1 MDAYGQSR
9 KPSHFAK
16 FKALTY
22 QASDRQKQ
30 LSRLLSDDGDFRVDF
45 ELSLILSTTL
55 GEYDGA
61 DSERPSL
68 DEILN
73 FAKQLALMPLPVDWD
88 SWKRAYASRSP
99 LFLEVIHH
107 FRSGYEKRSSPTKI
121 FHDLLEQ
128 RDAIQ
133 QWTPVHWAAYMGRE
147 QQLISLLEN
156 GADPFYVTS
165 LGGNIFH
172 QAAESANIN
181 VLNYL
186 LCQGYH
192 RNGADINL
200 PDHWLETPLHVAAE
214 RSATLVTALLRH
226 GARITAR
233 QGDGEVPL
241 HYPRHLSDQQRL
253 QSIASLLAVL
263 PRGCPQINAVDNLG
277 CPPLFYF
284 LDTPDCIKLLLD
296 WAADLTVT
304 DHLGRNV
311 IHYACLNDH
320 SQSLSLL
327 LDHCPLELVNAKDH
341 DRDTPLFTSLQNSSV
356 YCSRILL
363 RRASVSQLVDK
374 AGWTLLQYVV
384 KMGDEVCLDLARSIP
399 RVDLAARTR

>member
-1 MDAYGQSR
+1 V
-9 KPSHFAK
+9 
-16 FKALTY
+16 
-22 QASDRQKQ
+22 
-30 LSRLLSDDGDFRVDF
+30 SDDGDFRVDF
-45 ELSLILSTTL
+45 ELSPILSATL
-55 GEYDGA
+55 GEYDSA

-68 DEILN
+68 DEIIN
-73 FAKQLALMPLPVDWD
+73 FAKRLAAISLPVDWD
-88 SWKRAYASRSP
+88 SWKKVYANRSP

-107 FRSGYEKRSSPTKI
+107 FRSGYEKQSPPAKI

-128 RDAIQ
+128 KDVIQ
-133 QWTPVHWAAYMGRE
+133 HWTPVLWAAYMGRE

-156 GADPFYVTS
+156 GADPFYVTQ

-186 LCQGYH
+186 LRQGYH

-214 RSATLVTALLRH
+214 RSATLVTALLQH
-226 GARITAR
+226 GARMTAR
-233 QGDGEVPL
+233 QGDGELPL

-253 QSIASLLAVL
+253 QSLASLLAVL
-263 PRGCPQINAVDNLG
+263 ARGSPLINAVDNLG

-284 LDTPDCIKLLLD
+284 LDTPDCVKLLLD
-296 WAADLTVT
+296 WAVDLTVN

-311 IHYACLNDH
+311 LHHACLTDH

-327 LDHCPLELVNAKDH
+327 LDHYSLELINAKD
-341 DRDTPLFTSLQNSSV
+341 RNGDTPLFTSLQNNSV

-363 RRASVSQLVDK
+363 RRAPISQLADK
-374 AGWTLLQYVV
+374 RGWTLQQYIV
-384 KMGDEVCLDLARSIP
+384 KMSDEVCLDLARSIP
-399 RVDLAARTR
+399 GVDLPARTR